1 MEVEYTPEQIQAL
14 EAKANLAT
22 ELEAKLKTAED
33 NVNSTVEELKE
44 LRQKKQAAEDIA
56 KAALDAGNKGGDVE
70 AKAREIVK
78 SILDEEKSTKI
89 EMTRSQFEANFKTSN
104 PEFLPENDP
113 AGIKFE
119 AFKKVLGRFNT
130 QNLNDEESLATVYGD
145 AYTLM
150 TGTKP
155 KSKQGSSPYA
165 FSPVSGGGVQVTTDG
180 ELSPKEQKLLES
192 SGWTKEKYLKLK
204 TNQPQFVN
212 QLLSQVQN

>member
-22 ELEAKLKTAED
+22 ELEAKLKEAES

-70 AKAREIVK
+70 QKAREIVK

-89 EMTRSQFEANFKTSN
+89 EMTRSEFEAKFKTSN

-130 QNLNDEESLATVYGD
+130 QNLNDEESLAAVYGD

-150 TGTKP
+150 TGTKQKP
-155 KSKQGSSPYA
+155 VSSSSPYA
-165 FSPVSGGGVQVTTDG
+165 FSPVSGGGIKEAADG
-180 ELSPKEQKLLES
+180 DLSPKEEKLIES

-204 TNQPQFVN
+204 TKQPQFVS
-212 QLLSQVQN
+212 QLLSQI